1 MQHTTYVV
9 TVPLFTKM
17 LGGLKGVL
25 MKAERRAK
33 EVGIS
38 EEVFLN
44 DALAPDMFPLKKQV
58 QVACD
63 NAKGA
68 IVRLT
73 NRENVVMQDTETT
86 FAALQTRIDDTL
98 AFIKTATEKDF
109 EGAAERRV
117 TLPYFPG
124 KYMTGAEYALE
135 YAVPNFLFH
144 VTVAYAIVRKNGVAV
159 GKADYI
165 NGLPL
170 KDLE

>member
-1 MQHTTYVV
+1 MQDLYTV
-9 TVPLFTKM
+9 TVPVCTKM

-25 MKAERRAK
+25 TKAEAYAK
-33 EVGIS
+33 EHDIS
-38 EEVFLN
+38 EETFLN

-68 IVRLT
+68 IVRLAGK
-73 NRENVVMQDTETT
+73 ENVVMEDTEAT
-86 FAALQTRIDDTL
+86 FADLKKRIDATL
-98 AFIKTATEKDF
+98 AFIGGVTKKDF
-109 EGAAERRV
+109 EGAEDKQV

-135 YAVPNFLFH
+135 YVVPNFLFH
-144 VTVAYAIVRKNGVAV
+144 VTVAYAIVRKNGVSV

-165 NGLPL
+165 NTLPL
-170 KDLE
+170 KDL